1 MKTKFA
7 LPIVLLFALT
17 FAMAA
22 QQPDTRMGPQRKAP
36 ATSPQPGE
44 SAVLQLEHD
53 WTQAYLNH
61 DVAALELVLADDWT
75 YSPSDGSFKTRSQYI
90 EEFRVDTM
98 KYQSIDQ
105 QNVNVRI
112 YGNTAVVSGEERIK
126 GTDGGKPVTL
136 HIRFTDVLVKTNG
149 HWHAVA
155 SHESTIPQA
164 T

>member
-1 MKTKFA
+1 MKTTFAVPIFLVSVLAFA
-7 LPIVLLFALT
+7 L
-17 FAMAA
+17 AA

-36 ATSPQPGE
+36 ATSAQPGE
-44 SAVLQLEHD
+44 SAALQLEHD

-105 QNVNVRI
+105 QNVSVRI
-112 YGNTAVVSGEERIK
+112 YGNTAVVRGEEVIK
-126 GTDGGKPVTL
+126 ATDSGKPVTL

-149 HWHAVA
+149 RWHAVA

>member
-7 LPIVLLFALT
+7 VPVLLVSILA

-22 QQPDTRMGPQRKAP
+22 QQPDGRMGPQRKAP
-36 ATSPQPGE
+36 AISAQPGE

-90 EEFRVDTM
+90 EEFRVDTI

-105 QNVNVRI
+105 QNVAVRI
-112 YGNTAVVSGEERIK
+112 YGNTAVVSGEELIK
-126 GTDGGKPVTL
+126 GTDGAKPVTL

-149 HWHAVA
+149 RWRAVA

>member
-1 MKTKFA
+1 MKHFLTATVLFLA
-7 LPIVLLFALT
+7 LSSITL
-17 FAMAA
+17 A
-22 QQPDTRMGPQRKAP
+22 QNPDNRMGPQRKAP
-36 ATSPQPGE
+36 ATSPQPGQN
-44 SAVLQLEHD
+44 AVLQLEHD

-75 YSPSDGSFKTRSQYI
+75 YSPSDGTFKTRSQVI

-112 YGNTAVVSGEERIK
+112 YGNTAVVTGEELIK

-136 HIRFTDVLVKTNG
+136 HIRFTDVLVNHNG
-149 HWHAVA
+149 RWHAVN
-155 SHESTIPQA
+155 SHESAIPEPA
-164 T
+164 K